1 MLPALVS
8 LRFGVW
14 SCYGDDSASDVY
26 NTVEFLSL
34 CRLERNNVDLPS
46 LQTLSALAYAFYMFL
61 HFSVDCRNDRMGEWK
76 MSLV

>member
-1 MLPALVS
+1 MLPTLVS

-34 CRLERNNVDLPS
+34 CRLERNNLDLPS
-46 LQTLSALAYAFYMFL
+46 LKTLSALAYAFYMFL
-61 HFSVDCRNDRMGEWK
+61 HFSVDCRNDEMDERK
-76 MSLV
+76 VSLV